1 MRVAI
6 AEDSVLLREGI
17 TRILEASGIEV
28 VAAVGDAEGLMA
40 AVGSAAPDVVIVDV
54 RMPPTHTTEGLRAA
68 LTLRKERP
76 EIAVLVLSQF
86 VEERYATDLLSGEM
100 AGIGYLLKDRVVDVK
115 GFVRAVRQVAGGGT
129 VLDPEVVSQVLA
141 RHRDPL
147 RELTPRELEVLG
159 QMAQGRSNSG
169 IAAALVVSE
178 SAVAKHVNNIFAKL
192 GLAPMDSDHRRVI
205 AVLRFLQSA
214 ETPRKG

>member
-17 TRILEASGIEV
+17 TRILEAGGIEV
-28 VAAVGDAEGLMA
+28 VAAVGDAEELIA
-40 AVGSAAPDVVIVDV
+40 AVERFSPDVVVVDV
-54 RMPPTHTTEGLRAA
+54 RMPPTNTTEGLRAA
-68 LTLRKERP
+68 LKLRRERP

-86 VEERYATDLLSGEM
+86 VEERYATDLLSGDM
-100 AGIGYLLKDRVVDVK
+100 SGVGYLLKDRVVDVK
-115 GFVRAVRQVAGGGT
+115 GFLRAVRQVADGGT

-147 RELTPRELEVLG
+147 KGLTPRELEVLG
-159 QMAQGRSNSG
+159 QMAQGRSNAG

-192 GLAPMDSDHRRVI
+192 GLAPTDTDHRRVI
-205 AVLRFLQSA
+205 AVIRFLQSSGTA
-214 ETPRKG
+214 HP

>member
-17 TRILEASGIEV
+17 TRILEAGGIEV
-28 VAAVGDAEGLMA
+28 VAAVGDAEELIA
-40 AVGSAAPDVVIVDV
+40 AVERFSPDVVVVDV
-54 RMPPTHTTEGLRAA
+54 RMPPTNTTEGLRAA
-68 LTLRKERP
+68 LKLRRERP

-86 VEERYATDLLSGEM
+86 VEERYATDLLSGDM
-100 AGIGYLLKDRVVDVK
+100 SGVGYLLKDRVVDVK
-115 GFVRAVRQVAGGGT
+115 GFLRAVRQVADGGT

-147 RELTPRELEVLG
+147 KGLTPRELEVLG
-159 QMAQGRSNSG
+159 QMAQGRSNAG

-192 GLAPMDSDHRRVI
+192 GLAPTDTDHRRVI
-205 AVLRFLQSA
+205 AVIRFLQSSG
-214 ETPRKG
+214 TSHP